1 METGPTNVK
10 HGGHTASHNMSCCA
24 VDGKPY
30 DSRRTRQ
37 YLRSMVFMQSDE
49 IPALSDAVSVEAVAA
64 EVENGLPDTITQ
76 RDLMRMCARTA
87 AAMSARHPDYGSLAG
102 RVETMLLWDDVPL
115 SHGKL
120 VDRLLSHRVD
130 DAAAP
135 LIAPWFA
142 DLARQ
147 HAERIAHELRPM
159 RDLRFDYFAMRTLQ
173 RGYLLRSRDGQP
185 MERPQHMYMRVALAV
200 HREDIEAAM
209 QAYHDMSR
217 GLYTHASPTMYHAG
231 TAVQQLSSCYLL
243 GIGEDSIDG
252 IYGTL
257 GDCARISKTAGGIGL
272 HVSNVRGTKSY
283 IRGTQGHSNGLV
295 PMLRVFNATA
305 RYVDQGGGRRR
316 GAVAIYIEPWH
327 RDILAVLKLKQNQG
341 PEDAR
346 ARDLFYALWVPDL
359 FMERVR
365 DDANWT
371 LLCPAACPGLAD
383 AYGDEFRRLYEHYET
398 YCEGAETVKAQ
409 ALWKAILESQ
419 IETGGPYMLYKDAC
433 NAKSNQRALGCIKSS
448 NLCTEIVQYTSREE
462 VAVCN
467 LGSIGLPRFVRDNTV
482 DFDALHAAAQRLT
495 VALDRVIDAN
505 CYPLEAARRSNRRHR
520 PIGIGV
526 QGLADVFA
534 ELGEPYDSPRARELN
549 SHIFETIYHGA
560 LTASCALAQR
570 HGTYDSYAGSPAS
583 QGLLQHDLWAPTP
596 ETPQYDTPALRI
608 DWGPLRADIARH
620 GLRNSLLTAP
630 MPTASTAQ
638 IMGNTESFEPPTS
651 NVFVRRVLSGEFVVV
666 NRRLVAALES
676 TGQWDA
682 VRRQLLASHGSV
694 QGLSV
699 PDDLKAVFRTAWE
712 ISQKHVL
719 QMAADRGR
727 FIDQSQSMNIFM
739 ADASAQRLTAMHMYG
754 WRLGLKTGMYYL
766 HTRPAV
772 EAIMFA
778 GGADSEVPGRGGEQ
792 QGGPSNS
799 SNRGES
805 DDSNASASG
814 GSGLAEQPVCDSC
827 GA

>member
-1 METGPTNVK
+1 MSSTNAPC
-10 HGGHTASHNMSCCA
+10 T
-24 VDGKPY
+24 VDGAEYSP
-30 DSRRTRQ
+30 SRTRQ
-37 YLRSMVFMQSDE
+37 YLRSLIAMQGDG
-49 IPALSDAVSVEAVAA
+49 IGPLSNAVSVDAIAA
-64 EVENGLPDTITQ
+64 EVENGLPETISQ

-102 RVETMLLWDDVPL
+102 RMEVMLLWADVPV
-115 SHGKL
+115 SHVEL
-120 VDRLLSHRVD
+120 VDRLSSYAVD
-130 DAAAP
+130 GHAAP
-135 LIAPWFA
+135 LVAPWFRELALRHA
-142 DLARQ
+142 D
-147 HAERIAHELRPM
+147 RIASELRPT

-173 RGYLLRSRDGQP
+173 RGYLLRSRDGVP
-185 MERPQHMYMRVALAV
+185 LERPQHMYMRVALAV
-200 HREDIEAAM
+200 HRDDIEAAM
-209 QAYHDMSR
+209 RAYHDMSR

-243 GIGEDSIDG
+243 GVKEDSIDG

-327 RDILAVLKLKQNQG
+327 RDIVSVLKLKQNQG

-365 DDANWT
+365 DNANWT

-383 AYGDEFRRLYEHYET
+383 AYGDEFRRLYEHYEQ
-398 YCEGAETVKAQ
+398 YAVGAETVKAQ

-448 NLCTEIVQYTSREE
+448 NLCTEIVQYTSPDE

-467 LGSIGLPRFVRDNTV
+467 LGSLCLPQFVHNNEV

-495 VALDRVIDAN
+495 VALDRVIDVN
-505 CYPLEAARRSNRRHR
+505 HYPLEAARRSNHRHR

-534 ELGEPYDSPRARELN
+534 ELRTPYDSPRARYLN
-549 SHIFETIYHGA
+549 SRIFETIYHGA
-560 LTASCALAQR
+560 LTASCHLAR
-570 HGTYDSYAGSPAS
+570 EHGPYESYSGSPAS
-583 QGLLQHDLWAPTP
+583 QGLLQHDLWTRGP
-596 ETPQYDTPALRI
+596 ETPEYGTPECFM
-608 DWGPLRADIARH
+608 DWTDLRAAIARH

-638 IMGNTESFEPPTS
+638 IAGNTESFEPPTS

-666 NRRLVAALES
+666 NRRLVAALEDR
-676 TGQWDA
+676 GQWDA
-682 VRRQLLASHGSV
+682 VRQRLLAQHGSLQELPV
-694 QGLSV
+694 D
-699 PDDLKAVFRTAWE
+699 DDLKEIFRTVWE
-712 ISQKHVL
+712 IPQKHVL

-739 ADASAQRLTAMHMYG
+739 ADASAQKLTAMHMYG

-772 EAIMFA
+772 EAVMFA
-778 GGADSEVPGRGGEQ
+778 AGADSEVTSGAAGEAAGEGPGCE
-792 QGGPSNS
+792 
-799 SNRGES
+799 
-805 DDSNASASG
+805 
-814 GSGLAEQPVCDSC
+814 SC